1 MEIVEERM
9 KSTDVALVL
18 SWSWSARERGCAEN
32 SDAAGWQ
39 ATPANAGW
47 PALSSEQNRTEQF
60 RVFTLFY
67 SQQLA
72 HYTGLKRH

>member
-1 MEIVEERM
+1 MVGVGVPEREVVQKTVM
-9 KSTDVALVL
+9 P
-18 SWSWSARERGCAEN
+18 
-32 SDAAGWQ
+32 AGWQ